1 MKMKKLIIGYRK
13 GYKDGYD
20 DGYDYGISK
29 GRLEGYQKGKKF
41 KEQEEYYNASCRY
54 GEQIC
59 PQCNSHF
66 ILRAE
71 PMRFCYKCG
80 SRLSEVEE

>member
-1 MKMKKLIIGYRK
+1 MKMKKYLIAYQK
-13 GYKDGYD
+13 GYDEGVEKGY
-20 DGYDYGISK
+20 S
-29 GRLEGYQKGKKF
+29 EGYQKGKEA
-41 KEQEEYYNASCRY
+41 KEREEYYTASCMY

-59 PQCNSHF
+59 SQCNSHF

-80 SRLSEVEE
+80 SKLSEVEE

>member
-1 MKMKKLIIGYRK
+1 MRLKKYQIGYQK
-13 GYKDGYD
+13 GYAD
-20 DGYDYGISK
+20 GISK
-29 GRLEGYQKGKKF
+29 GYLEGYQKGKEA
-41 KEQEEYYNASCRY
+41 KEREEYYNAACMY

-71 PMRFCYKCG
+71 PMRFCYECG
-80 SRLSEVEE
+80 SRLSEVEK